1 MAFGALTE
9 EEQNLQKKYALL
21 RKKKKALA
29 AKQKADAQ
37 QQTSVKRAASEDQ
50 KTESPVNA
58 EEATERAKKLIKAG
72 AIKVKTENKD
82 TGFKR
87 IRKMKELEKPTE
99 KPVQFQP
106 FSAAHPE
113 SEEAASGSSRGV
125 RGLYDSFVR
134 GGDLNDND
142 FERRAS
148 SSFDDRDR
156 REPRKGNT
164 LYVHGHGI
172 TEDLLKKSFSNF
184 GNIIN
189 ISMELDK
196 NCGFV
201 SFEKQESA
209 DEAINEMHGT
219 MASGVLLKVM
229 LARRQP
235 VIDVG
240 NTKSPWGGLASG
252 HQGPKGLNH
261 KDRRAQVVYDD
272 MDF

>member
-9 EEQNLQKKYALL
+9 EEQSLQKKYALL

-29 AKQKADAQ
+29 AKQKAEAQ
-37 QQTSVKRAASEDQ
+37 QQTSVKRAASEDH
-50 KTESPVNA
+50 KVEAPVNA
-58 EEATERAKKLIKAG
+58 EEATERAKKLIKTG

-87 IRKMKELEKPTE
+87 VRKMKELEKPTE

-113 SEEAASGSSRGV
+113 SEDAASGSGRGV

-252 HQGPKGLNH
+252 QQGPKGLNH